1 MSERAEGTVANAGE
15 TVQRKLNQAG
25 EAQEQL
31 VEFIRDNPISAALI
45 ALGIGYVLG
54 KIS

>member
-1 MSERAEGTVANAGE
+1 MNEQAQGAVADAGA

-25 EAQEQL
+25 EVQDQL
-31 VEFIRDNPISAALI
+31 VQFIQDNPISAAFVFV
-45 ALGIGYVLG
+45 GIGYVLG

>member
-1 MSERAEGTVANAGE
+1 MSERAEGTIADAGE
-15 TVQRKLNQAG
+15 TVQRKLNQTG